1 VLMLDKNGNYV
12 QRVYKEGAKD
22 EYVEFPVIL
31 NGSPVKEILFY
42 FAGSEEND
50 FTVDGA
56 PMYDLSCVNIA
67 HYRNSADNEE
77 SSFLCG
83 RPTLVVSPSEMF
95 GDARQWNEANPN
107 GVTLGSRQGLNVGA
121 GGSANLLQA
130 SENNLAKQ
138 NMRDK
143 EEQAVAIGADLITPT
158 SQETAEAAR
167 IKKAADTSVA
177 ASCAN
182 NVSAAYTKA
191 LNACSMV
198 LGSTRENLFTLNTDF
213 FLSMMTAQDRA
224 QWAADVNMGLL
235 PKETYY
241 AAMRRSGLIDET
253 DEELAE
259 GLEANEF
266 GVVNGS
272 TID

>member
-1 VLMLDKNGNYV
+1 
-12 QRVYKEGAKD
+12 
-22 EYVEFPVIL
+22 
-31 NGSPVKEILFY
+31 
-42 FAGSEEND
+42 
-50 FTVDGA
+50 
-56 PMYDLSCVNIA
+56 
-67 HYRNSADNEE
+67 
-77 SSFLCG
+77 
-83 RPTLVVSPSEMF
+83 
-95 GDARQWNEANPN
+95 
-107 GVTLGSRQGLNVGA
+107 
-121 GGSANLLQA
+121 
-130 SENNLAKQ
+130 
-138 NMRDK
+138 MRDK

-253 DEELAE
+253 DEDLAD